1 MPTIR
6 AIENEIKWVRERV
19 RRLQDEL
26 HAMKLE
32 LIETNRNLNIFK
44 IEMGSK
50 NWEANSD
57 RYTRISGL
65 SSSSAYNL
73 HAAPA
78 YQLGS
83 ISASHWI
90 QKVFPFEVR
99 CLLMGVLLGFI
110 LCANLLVP

>member
-1 MPTIR
+1 M
-6 AIENEIKWVRERV
+6 KWERERV
-19 RRLQDEL
+19 KRLEDEL
-26 HAMKLE
+26 HALKME

-57 RYTRISGL
+57 RYTGISGL
-65 SSSSAYNL
+65 SSSPAYSL
-73 HAAPA
+73 HTAPA

-83 ISASHWI
+83 PSASNWI

-99 CLLMGVLLGFI
+99 CLLMGVLLGFM
-110 LCANLLVP
+110 LCGNLLVP